1 MRLIR
6 KSLLVTGG
14 DYLFTS
20 TDFTYT
26 GSYTWID
33 EGSVNGKSFYRIK
46 FLTSGTFTPKKNI
59 RIDLF
64 LVGGGGG
71 GGYGYNTY
79 PGGGGGGG
87 YASTIHSIVLLA
99 NQAYSIA
106 IGAAG
111 SRNRK
116 FISSQLRR
124 FLDCIWILRSRRQ
137 CRLRGL
143 LRGPSRRFR
152 RFRRRRF
159 ELIYQ
164 VPQRRCSD
172 GNDGGAYG
180 GVAGGT
186 VSTQRP
192 ENLGTPAQRCIRR
205 RRWRRIYE
213 F

>member
-6 KSLLVTGG
+6 KSLMVTGG

-106 IGAAG
+106 IGAGGVAGTGNSSPASSAG
-111 SRNRK
+111 SSTA
-116 FISSQLRR
+116 FGYSSSGGNAGSGGYSVGHPGG
-124 FLDCIWILRSRRQ
+124 SR
-137 CRLRGL
+137 L
-143 LRGPSRRFR
+143 
-152 RFRRRRF
+152 RRRRF
-159 ELIYQ
+159 DLFIRY
-164 VPQRRCSD
+164 
-172 GNDGGAYG
+172 
-180 GVAGGT
+180 
-186 VSTQRP
+186 
-192 ENLGTPAQRCIRR
+192 RR
-205 RRWRRIYE
+205 RRW
-213 F
+213 FGW